1 MFTWVC
7 SNYWEF
13 RKPARMREIGG
24 LLYNIFLYLY
34 KNMIKIVY
42 LLIFCHHYYNFNSL
56 SFELSGFR
64 IKDFRIFYLDMY
76 DKEDIH
82 HRPC

>member
-1 MFTWVC
+1 M
-7 SNYWEF
+7 
-13 RKPARMREIGG
+13 G
-24 LLYNIFLYLY
+24 LFELLGISKTCEDSRNRGSTVQHLSIYLY

-82 HRPC
+82 QRPC

>member
-1 MFTWVC
+1 
-7 SNYWEF
+7 
-13 RKPARMREIGG
+13 
-24 LLYNIFLYLY
+24 
-34 KNMIKIVY
+34 MIKIVH

-82 HRPC
+82 QRPC